1 MENATKAILMA
12 AEVLVGIMIISIGVY
27 LFQEMGS
34 YSAET
39 TQDMEATQIAQFNE
53 QFLKYYG
60 TITTFDDNGNVE
72 YHGPRPCTIHDI
84 VGLANLAKQTNER
97 NGYVDVVENHP
108 TDSPSDNS
116 SYIQISLNSST
127 SGTIRNVEDL
137 SEEEII
143 ELIKEND
150 TEITGSSADIKY
162 FECTSYYVAGN
173 AKTVNYMS
181 FKEM

>member
-1 MENATKAILMA
+1 MENASKALIMV

-27 LFQEMGS
+27 LFQEMGK

-39 TQDMEATQIAQFNE
+39 TQNMEETQIAQFNE
-53 QFLKYYG
+53 QFLQYYG

-97 NGYVDVVENHP
+97 NGYSDVVEDHP
-108 TDSPSDNS
+108 ADSPSDNS
-116 SYIQISLNSST
+116 SYIQISFNSET
-127 SGTIRNVEDL
+127 SGNIKNVETL
-137 SEEEII
+137 SEDEII

-150 TEITGSSADIKY
+150 TVISGDSADIKY
-162 FECTSYYVAGN
+162 FECTSYYIAGN
-173 AKTVNYMS
+173 AKTVNFMS
-181 FKEM
+181 FREM